1 MDNILNKGF
10 LGKQFVII
18 AIAVIATTG
27 FAAGIVIS
35 LLAASGLDRQGGP
48 TG

>member
-10 LGKQFVII
+10 LGKQLVIV
-18 AIAVIATTG
+18 AVAVIAATG

>member
-10 LGKQFVII
+10 FGRQAVIV

>member
-10 LGKQFVII
+10 LGKQFVIV
-18 AIAVIATTG
+18 AVIAATG

-35 LLAASGLDRQGGP
+35 LLAASGLDRRGGP